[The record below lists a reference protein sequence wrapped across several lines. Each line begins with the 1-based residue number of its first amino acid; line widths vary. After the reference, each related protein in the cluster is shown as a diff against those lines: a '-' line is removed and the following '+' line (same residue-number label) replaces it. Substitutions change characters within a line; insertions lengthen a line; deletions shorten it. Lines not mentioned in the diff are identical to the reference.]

1 MPAHRPPLRREVII
15 GSKAL
20 RNEGGQSLSQ
30 QPKRRITDIRVIITR
45 PHFGGT
51 ADQPLPWK
59 YLVVNNVMDNVI
71 QQGFIGGEK
80 LKREDDVQAARRLLS
95 EQSGMSVLVE
105 DLEAV
110 GTIGNTRYFHLAETT
125 PRMEIESWPT
135 ELTRTQFISLYEW
148 HTRIHD
154 NTYPGAHKWRVQDK
168 QALDILLQKV
178 APCDAKVSSISTHT
192 LPRCV
197 STVQHGR
204 KRCQSRSLFDS
215 GASHSV
221 MDTRTAEILGIKPDP
236 RRGPRSLIVA
246 NGKKAPIMGMTDW
259 ISVDIGGVVPML
271 VIVTSVVSMLHL
283 LCLGRLTV
291 W

>member
-105 DLEAV
+105 DPPREFNMQTCKPKTHV
-110 GTIGNTRYFHLAETT
+110 GAAHR
-125 PRMEIESWPT
+125 
-135 ELTRTQFISLYEW
+135 RT
-148 HTRIHD
+148 
-154 NTYPGAHKWRVQDK
+154 
-168 QALDILLQKV
+168 
-178 APCDAKVSSISTHT
+178 
-192 LPRCV
+192 
-197 STVQHGR
+197 
-204 KRCQSRSLFDS
+204 
-215 GASHSV
+215 
-221 MDTRTAEILGIKPDP
+221 
-236 RRGPRSLIVA
+236 
-246 NGKKAPIMGMTDW
+246 
-259 ISVDIGGVVPML
+259 
-271 VIVTSVVSMLHL
+271 
-283 LCLGRLTV
+283 
-291 W
+291 